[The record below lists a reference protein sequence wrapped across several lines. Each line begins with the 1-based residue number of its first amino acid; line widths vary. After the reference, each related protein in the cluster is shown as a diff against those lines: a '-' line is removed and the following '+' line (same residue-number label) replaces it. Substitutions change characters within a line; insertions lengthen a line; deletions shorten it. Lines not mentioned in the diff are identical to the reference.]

1 MLLLLCCEATYI
13 FYVQGDVIPTAER
26 WKAVDQLML
35 CDRATE
41 EMQRVKDDIASSLVY
56 FSRLHD
62 AMTSAAT
69 DARVTT
75 RALILRKL
83 HELHTVMKSVWQVAN
98 KHLEN
103 VPLLPGVDFDFNDTL
118 AVPLFQ
124 DISADRFDDDASDAS
139 DCESDDEQCN

>member
-103 VPLLPGVDFDFNDTL
+103 VPLLPGIDCDLNETL
-118 AVPLFQ
+118 AAPLFP
-124 DISADRFDDDASDAS
+124 DVLADGFDDDDGAS
-139 DCESDDEQCN
+139 ESDDELC